1 MQSGVDAM
9 VQDLRYAVRQ
19 LRKSPGFTLT
29 ALITLALG
37 VGITAAVYS
46 VIQTVLLE
54 PLPYPDAG
62 SLVGLAFA
70 YPEDKP
76 NAEQTGGSADFVRDQ
91 ISDFSSTAVMDDRGQ
106 AVNLSVNGGHAAQV
120 MALRVSE
127 GYFRTLGVDPVMG
140 RGFLQEEDRPSGPR
154 VVVLS
159 HGLWKRDFNSDPG
172 IAGRVIRINEEAY
185 TVVGV
190 MPARFVVN
198 TESAPGVPATPELWQ
213 PLQLGPKDPGYDG
226 DNYQMIARLR
236 PGATLEQMRQH
247 LSTLQ
252 QPFYQR
258 YPDYK
263 KWYSRNNELHTFR
276 AWKLQDVVVSDVRRT
291 LLTAMGAVV
300 AVLLVAC
307 LNLAGLMTA
316 RAMRRTREIAVRSAL
331 GATRMQLLRLVL
343 CEGLLLA
350 GGGGALAVT
359 VAVIS
364 ARVLLRA
371 SPLPVPALHGEQSA
385 WALSGIVAL
394 VAFMAMMVFSAL
406 PAWMIL
412 RSESRLA
419 RLGGAMSGRAMLGE
433 TVSHARL
440 SRVLMLA
447 QVALAMVLISTAS
460 VLLGTF
466 VRLRALPSGV
476 EPKQL
481 TVFQVTLQGDA
492 YAHTQRTAQ
501 FVNTVLDQLRRTPGV
516 DSVAA
521 VNGLPLDRGLNISG
535 SPTDR
540 TSLNQIIGLRTV
552 TAGYFRTMGIAL
564 LEGRT
569 IDESD
574 HAGGTPVVVI
584 GESTAK
590 KWWPGRSPIGAYVRI
605 GNEQNWRVVGVVADV
620 RDRSL
625 VETQRL
631 QVYAPMVQLSDEFS
645 AIINGWF
652 STSFGVRTAAH
663 VNLAE
668 AIREAVT
675 RADAEIP
682 VARLSTMQAVI
693 DETIQE
699 PRFFSFVAAGFS
711 GFALVLT
718 VIGLF
723 GLLSYQVT
731 QRTREIGVRMALG
744 ADRTAILRS
753 FLGRGFVLASVG
765 VTLGWMVTWMI
776 RPVMAHLLADLGIDI
791 TLAATGAAGIVMN
804 ATVAAGVA
812 AATIVAASMAA
823 SWIPARR
830 AASVEPMQALRS
842 E

>member
-1 MQSGVDAM
+1 LTNAFMQDI
-9 VQDLRYAVRQ
+9 RYALRQ

-62 SLVGLAFA
+62 SLVGVAFA

-76 NAEQTGGSADFVRDQ
+76 NAEETGGSADFVRDH
-91 ISDFSSTAVMDDRGQ
+91 STEFSSTAVMDDRGQ
-106 AVNLSVNGGHAAQV
+106 MVNLSINGGHATQV

-127 GYFRTLGVDPVMG
+127 GYFRTFGVDPAIG
-140 RGFLQEEDRPSGPR
+140 RGFVGDEDRPNGPKA
-154 VVVLS
+154 VVLS
-159 HGLWKRDFNSDPG
+159 DGLWKRAFAGDPA
-172 IAGRVIRINEEAY
+172 IAGRVIRINEEPY

-190 MPARFVVN
+190 MPRRFAVN
-198 TESAPGVPATPELWQ
+198 AESAPGVLTTPELWQ

-226 DNYQMIARLR
+226 DNYEMIARLR
-236 PGATLEQMRQH
+236 PGVAFEQMRQH

-263 KWYSRNNELHTFR
+263 KWYSRDNELHTFR

-291 LLTAMGAVV
+291 LLTVMGAVV

-350 GGGGALAVT
+350 AGGGALGVS
-359 VAVIS
+359 VALLSV
-364 ARVLLRA
+364 RVLLRA
-371 SPLPVPALHGEQSA
+371 SPLPMPTLRGEEST
-385 WALSGIVAL
+385 WLLGGIVAL
-394 VAFMAMMVFSAL
+394 VALVAMAVFSAL
-406 PAWMIL
+406 PTWMIL
-412 RSESRLA
+412 RSQERLA
-419 RLGGAMSGRAMLGE
+419 RLGWSMSGRAMLGE

-460 VLLGTF
+460 ILLGTF

-481 TVFQVTLQGDA
+481 TVFQVMLEGNA
-492 YAHTQRTAQ
+492 YARTQRTSQ
-501 FVNTVLDQLRRTPGV
+501 FVETVLDRLRRTPGV
-516 DSVAA
+516 GNAAA

-540 TSLNQIIGLRTV
+540 TNLNQIIGLRTV
-552 TAGYFRTMGIAL
+552 TPGYFRTMGIAL

-574 HAGGTPVVVI
+574 HAGGAPVVVI
-584 GESTAK
+584 GETAAK
-590 KWWPGRSPIGAYVRI
+590 KWWPGRSPIGAYVRV

-652 STSFGVRTAAH
+652 STTFAVRTAAH

-668 AIREAVT
+668 AVQEAVT
-675 RADAEIP
+675 QADAEIP

-693 DETIQE
+693 DDTIQE
-699 PRFFSFVAAGFS
+699 PRFFSLVAAGFS

-744 ADRTAILRS
+744 ADRGAILRG
-753 FLGRGFVLASVG
+753 FLGRGLVLASAGVG
-765 VTLGWMVTWMI
+765 LGWAASWMM
-776 RPVMAHLLADLGIDI
+776 RPVMAHLLADAGVDMVNMS
-791 TLAATGAAGIVMN
+791 TGAAGVVMN
-804 ATVAAGVA
+804 ATTAAAVAAGA
-812 AATIVAASMAA
+812 IVAASMAA
-823 SWIPARR
+823 SWVPARR